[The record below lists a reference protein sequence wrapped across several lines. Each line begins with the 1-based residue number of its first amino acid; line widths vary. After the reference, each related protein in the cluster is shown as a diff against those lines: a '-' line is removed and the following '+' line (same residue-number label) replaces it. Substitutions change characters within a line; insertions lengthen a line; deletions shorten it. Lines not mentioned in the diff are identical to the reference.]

1 MQMSVRREDAT
12 ARWRK
17 RVAAI
22 VTAFVVAAALA
33 LGAMSL
39 QSGEPNAGGTTETVT
54 TMDRPAGAGG

>member
-1 MQMSVRREDAT
+1 MSARREDAT

-22 VTAFVVAAALA
+22 VTAFVVALALA

-39 QSGEPNAGGTTETVT
+39 QSGEPITGGAAGTVT
-54 TMDRPAGAGG
+54 TTDRPAGG